1 MANGTGQCHLA
12 NGLTGDFSTLVSP
25 FHLQLVAVLLG
36 QMNFTWLLSWPDW
49 LPDCEADSD
58 SDSDSD
64 ADLLMRRPSAA

>member
-1 MANGTGQCHLA
+1 M
-12 NGLTGDFSTLVSP
+12 LVSP
-25 FHLQLVAVLLG
+25 FHLQLVAALLG